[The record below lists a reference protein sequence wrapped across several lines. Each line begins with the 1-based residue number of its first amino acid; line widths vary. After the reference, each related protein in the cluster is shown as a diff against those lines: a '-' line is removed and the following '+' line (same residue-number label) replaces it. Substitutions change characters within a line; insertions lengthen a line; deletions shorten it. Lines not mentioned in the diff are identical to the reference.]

1 VSKRLLWLWC
11 SVVSALP
18 LLIWAS
24 QCRASARELH
34 QITGSLFSFTPPP
47 RSDGFRYGPFAG
59 LTRDARFERIV
70 ARFSERLAQKRVP
83 GAAVA
88 VVLDGRLAYSAGVG
102 VLRSSIP
109 TRVEAQSRFRTASL
123 SKMLL
128 AATIMS
134 LVERDGLELEAPL
147 TKYLPYF
154 ARAKG
159 YPAPA
164 ITLRM
169 LLEHTAG
176 VPDSEDRR
184 LLGLKALITTH
195 ATDPLLSPPGRLFNY
210 SNAGYALL
218 AAVIEA
224 KTGRPFEQ
232 VVAERVFSP
241 AHMVT
246 ASYTTAANESG
257 LSAGHDASRRVLW
270 TRPRDNEASRAAG
283 GVIASAVDYAH
294 FAEVLLAGG
303 ENMLHADSV
312 RAMMRGRALMQD
324 EPRRLYGFGLIE
336 TEHEG
341 LDVVEHAGSSSG
353 FSTVL
358 RMVPSRGF
366 AVIVFDNGAFAPD
379 EVADAAMS
387 AFLEVPEAA
396 PAHVPKSQEAWR
408 AYVGEYEDVSGRLGR
423 FAVRLRDGHLWLEEK
438 KGGQRGELPRGLRG
452 RFETDENGRVEY
464 FVTRFGV
471 ASKRR

>member
-1 VSKRLLWLWC
+1 VSKRFLWLWC
-11 SVVSALP
+11 SVVSVLP
-18 LLIWAS
+18 LLIWTS
-24 QCRASARELH
+24 HCHASARELH
-34 QITGSLFSFTPPP
+34 QITGSLFSFTPAP

-59 LTRDARFERIV
+59 LTLDARFERIM

-83 GAAVA
+83 GGAVA

-102 VLRSSIP
+102 VLRSS
-109 TRVEAQSRFRTASL
+109 TSMRVEAESRFRTASL

-147 TKYLPYF
+147 TTYLPYF

-159 YPAPA
+159 YSASA
-164 ITLRM
+164 VTLRM

-176 VPDSEDRR
+176 VPDNEDRR
-184 LLGLKALITTH
+184 LLALKALISAH

-218 AAVIEA
+218 AAVIET

-246 ASYTTAANESG
+246 ASYTTAANEAG
-257 LSAGHDASRRVLW
+257 LSAGHDASGRVLW

-283 GVIASAVDYAH
+283 GVIASAIDYAH

-312 RAMMRGRALMQD
+312 RAMMRGRALAQD
-324 EPRRLYGFGLIE
+324 EPRRFYGFGLIE
-336 TEHEG
+336 TERAG
-341 LDVVEHAGSSSG
+341 LGVVEHAGSSSG
-353 FSTVL
+353 FSTLL

-366 AVIVFDNGAFAPD
+366 AVVVFDNGTFPPD
-379 EVADAAMS
+379 ELADAAMS
-387 AFLEVPEAA
+387 AFLEVPVAA
-396 PAHVPKSQEAWR
+396 PARLATSQEVWR

-423 FAVRLRDGHLWLEEK
+423 FAVRLRDGRLWLEE
-438 KGGQRGELPRGLRG
+438 KGGQRGELPKALRG

-464 FVTRFGV
+464 FVTRLGV